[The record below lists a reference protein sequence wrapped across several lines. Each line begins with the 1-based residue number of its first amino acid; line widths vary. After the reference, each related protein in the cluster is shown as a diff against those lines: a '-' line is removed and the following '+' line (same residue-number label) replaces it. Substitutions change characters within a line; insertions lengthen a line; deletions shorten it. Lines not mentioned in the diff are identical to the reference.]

1 MAQQSHQIGIISSES
16 MLRIM
21 KHPWSIFHK
30 SPSGLLSAYADRYSN
45 LEVLRIVCMLLIVAG
60 HLIMWHKF
68 DSEYIERIV
77 RCGIRP
83 FFSVAVNCFVLI
95 SGWFG
100 IQFKSKKIISLNST
114 LTFWTF
120 VPCAIALLYG
130 IHVIDIRRDLLML
143 VPLLTRQYWFIT
155 IYVALCFLA
164 PYLNILVRALSKK
177 DFKRLLIVCICLFV
191 VIPTVAAF
199 LNFASI
205 TTDGGYGIV
214 NFTVLYLFGRYMR
227 IHEEPKRSA
236 LLYFAIYAVLMTF
249 CGAIQLIY
257 SKILGFE
264 FTTLISYDTF
274 FVFFGA
280 IALFCSF
287 SRLNFKN
294 NFINLLA
301 SVSFSV
307 YVIHIHPWTDSWIF
321 ENVLGLRKL
330 EDGWFILALF
340 IVPVIVYI
348 GCFIL
353 EQMRVIIFKTI
364 GRDLCYS
371 KK

>member
-1 MAQQSHQIGIISSES
+1 MAQQSYQIRILSYES
-16 MLRIM
+16 MLSIM

-30 SPSGLLSAYADRYSN
+30 SPSSPLSAYADRYSN
-45 LEVLRIVCMLLIVAG
+45 LEILRIVSMLLIIAG
-60 HLIMWHKF
+60 HMVMWHKF
-68 DSEYIERIV
+68 NSGYIDRIV
-77 RCGIRP
+77 RCGIRH

-95 SGWFG
+95 SEWFG
-100 IQFKSKKIISLNST
+100 IRFKSKKIISLNST
-114 LTFWTF
+114 LTFWTY
-120 VPCAIALLYG
+120 VLCAIALLCE

-143 VPLLTRQYWFIT
+143 VPLLNHQYWFIT
-155 IYVALCFLA
+155 VYVALCFLA

-177 DFKRLLIVCICLFV
+177 EFRRLLIVCVCLFA

-236 LLYFAIYAVLMTF
+236 LLYFAIYAILMTI
-249 CGAIQLIY
+249 CGIIQLLY
-257 SKILGFE
+257 SKMLGFE
-264 FTTLISYDTF
+264 FTTLISYDTS

-294 NFINLLA
+294 KIINLLA

-307 YVIHIHPWTDSWIF
+307 YVIHIHPWTGSWLF

-330 EDGWFILALF
+330 EDGWFLLALF
-340 IVPVIVYI
+340 IVPVIIYL

-353 EQMRVIIFKTI
+353 DQIRVIIFNTI
-364 GRDLCYS
+364 GRDLWYS
-371 KK
+371 K